1 MKKIILK
8 SILLLFLLANTVFAT
23 DPLPSWNDTAPKKA
37 IIAFVEKVTKAGSQD
52 FVPIE
57 ERIATFDNDGTLW
70 SERPLPFQCAFIF
83 DRIKNLFSQHPE
95 WKNTEPFA
103 SVLKGDM
110 NSEPGNINGADK
122 DLIAMVLAT
131 QSGITTDE
139 YEKAVMDWIAVAKH
153 PKTNRL
159 YTDMTLQPMLELLE
173 YLHANEFK
181 TFIVSGGSSDF
192 MRPWAEKVYG
202 IPPEQVIGSSIKT
215 KFEIR
220 NGKPVIV
227 SISELNSMTAG
238 NGKPLAIQSH
248 IGRRPIASF
257 GNSDNDLP
265 MMQWTSAGSGVSFC
279 LYVHHDDGKREWA
292 YDRKFMD
299 PFDKGLDEALAK
311 GWTVVSMKDDWKII
325 HPVEKK

>member
-8 SILLLFLLANTVFAT
+8 SILLLFLLANAVLA

-37 IIAFVEKVTKAGSQD
+37 IIAFVEKVTKSDSRD

-83 DRIKNLFSQHPE
+83 DRVKAISSQHPQ
-95 WKNTEPFA
+95 WQNTEPFA
-103 SVLKGDM
+103 SVIKGDI
-110 NSEPGNINGADK
+110 NSAPVNINDANK

-139 YEKAVMDWIAVAKH
+139 YEKAVTDWISVAKH
-153 PKTNRL
+153 PKTNKL
-159 YTDMTLQPMLELLE
+159 YTEMTFQPMLELLT
-173 YLHANEFK
+173 YLRANGFK
-181 TFIVSGGSSDF
+181 IFIVSGGSSDF
-192 MRPWAEKVYG
+192 MRPWSEKVYG

-215 KFEIR
+215 KFEFQ

-227 SISELNSMTAG
+227 GIPELNSMTAG

-279 LYVHHDDGKREWA
+279 LYVHHDDAKREWE

-299 PFDKGLDEALAK
+299 PFDKGLDEALVK

-325 HPVEKK
+325 HQFEKK